1 MARRLVAAG
10 LGALVALTTAC
21 TGSSD
26 GSAGTTSP
34 RVSTSTASPSPSTS
48 PRTARPS
55 KALARSLGRVIGDHP
70 EADIAVAWAPVGTEG
85 GVQVVGDAQPLVAWS
100 TIKVPLALAV
110 VRAGHGQQMGPDID
124 RALTASDNEAAAR
137 LWADLGS
144 GHRAA
149 KAVEVQL
156 QRGRDRRTGV
166 PPTVTVAGYSPFGQ
180 STWRL
185 TDQTRFTAALP
196 CLAGST
202 SITQAMGRVADGQR
216 WGLGGI
222 DGARYK
228 GGWGPTPGGY
238 VVRQLG
244 IVTGAKGATA
254 VTLQVRAGNHQEG
267 IAVADELVEA
277 LRSHRGDL
285 PTGHCP

>member
-1 MARRLVAAG
+1 MARRLPAAG
-10 LGALVALTTAC
+10 VGVLVALTTAC
-21 TGSSD
+21 TGSPARSD
-26 GSAGTTSP
+26 GATSP
-34 RVSTSTASPSPSTS
+34 RTSSSTSTAST
-48 PRTARPS
+48 TAPTGRP
-55 KALARSLGRVIGDHP
+55 ATAPARSLGRVIGAHP
-70 EADIAVAWAPVGTEG
+70 EAEIAVARSPVGTKG
-85 GVQVVGDAQPLVAWS
+85 AVRVVGDAQPLVARS

-124 RALTASDNEAAAR
+124 RALTASDNEAAGR
-137 LWADLGS
+137 LWADLGG

-149 KAVEVQL
+149 TAVEVQL
-156 QRGRDRRTGV
+156 ERGRDRRTGV
-166 PPTVTVAGYSPFGQ
+166 PPRVTVPGYSPFGQ
-180 STWRL
+180 STRRL

-254 VTLQVRAGNHQEG
+254 VTLQVRAGNHGEG